1 MIFHAH
7 RRAMTCRPSGK
18 CVVKCRVCGRA
29 SSGGRRS
36 LLPSHPFTAADAAA
50 LESFVSRKS
59 PGYEICNGQL
69 FLIVFPR
76 SSALGSIRGLL
87 TSKKRH
93 CCFRLWQSVSG
104 HRGCIQHEQLRVR
117 WWPEGLWQRLH
128 HNTLHYIFDG
138 TADKSEVTGIW
149 TARMCEALL
158 SSLSFHK

>member
-1 MIFHAH
+1 MRESIKW
-7 RRAMTCRPSGK
+7 RP
-18 CVVKCRVCGRA
+18 R
-29 SSGGRRS
+29 RRS
-36 LLPSHPFTAADAAA
+36 LLPSHPFTAADAAAA

-69 FLIVFPR
+69 FQIVFPR

-87 TSKKRH
+87 TSKKTALLFPSMAGTNPVRE
-93 CCFRLWQSVSG
+93 REW